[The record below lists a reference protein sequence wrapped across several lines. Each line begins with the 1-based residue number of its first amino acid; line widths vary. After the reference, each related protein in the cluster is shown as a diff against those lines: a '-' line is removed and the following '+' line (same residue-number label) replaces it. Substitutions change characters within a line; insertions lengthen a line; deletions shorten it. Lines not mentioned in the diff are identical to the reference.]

1 MSKKRATVE
10 GNIRK
15 RKDVL
20 WEGRYPLGTTRQ
32 GRGSSKTY
40 WARPTSRGQGK
51 KDLTENGRSDPKGS
65 KTGLSTTTV
74 RSVHLM
80 LHNTLERVRKEKVI
94 TANPTEDCIPPNTE
108 KGNEYPEAR

>member
-1 MSKKRATVE
+1 MPSGKGGT
-10 GNIRK
+10 
-15 RKDVL
+15 
-20 WEGRYPLGTTRQ
+20 PLGTTRQ

-51 KDLTENGRSDPKGS
+51 KDLTENGRSDPKGG

-80 LHNTLERVRKEKVI
+80 LRNTLERVRKEKVI
-94 TANPTEDCIPPNTE
+94 TANPTEDCIPPKNIE